1 MIPRQVCIHIGTHK
15 TGTKALQV
23 FLAMNRPL
31 LQTIGI
37 HYPILGRVDMGD
49 GYFSPGHHQVAMEF
63 LAGGPTPSFDE
74 ILAKIDTVNLPT
86 VVMSSEEF
94 QILLNFPGAL
104 ATIAKAFTDRGY
116 SIHPI
121 VYFRAQPY
129 YAESLFSEFAK
140 GNYHQDLA
148 SLFETIVTNGFLE
161 PPESKRRM
169 QFVYSR
175 IVEQADAFA
184 GIGKTVVRAYH
195 PEREATAIF
204 DDFLRTVGRLRG
216 QLRIDGLSNPLPKA
230 NESFMFVQLLEA
242 IHKIIVPQGGGI
254 AQGERPWLSGLPDIA
269 EDVLN
274 TRFSLLTYADIVR
287 FLDRFADDNRAL
299 NERYGIDIPFT
310 GPQDLPS
317 PTDSRFVL
325 ARVHRDILSRAL
337 DTWSAPGSR

>member
-1 MIPRQVCIHIGTHK
+1 VIPRQVCIHIGTHK

-31 LQTIGI
+31 LQTVGI
-37 HYPILGRVDMGD
+37 HYPILGRVDLG
-49 GYFSPGHHQVAMEF
+49 GGFRSPGQHQVAMEF
-63 LAGGPTPSFDE
+63 LAGGPTPAFDA
-74 ILAKIDTVNLPT
+74 ILAEIDTVNLLT
-86 VVMSSEEF
+86 VVISSEEF
-94 QILLNFPGAL
+94 QILLNVPAAL
-104 ATIAKAFTDRGY
+104 ATIAQQFTARGY

-140 GNYHQDLA
+140 GNYHLNLE
-148 SLFETIVTNGFLE
+148 SFFETIVTDGFFE
-161 PPESKRRM
+161 PPGSNRRM

-184 GIGKTVVRAYH
+184 GVGKTVVRAYH

-216 QLRIDGLSNPLPKA
+216 ELRIDGLSNPLPRT
-230 NESFMFVQLLEA
+230 NESYTFVQLLEA
-242 IHKIIVPQGGGI
+242 IHKIIVPQDGGI
-254 AQGERPWLSGLPDIA
+254 AQDERPWLSGLPDIA

-274 TRFSLLTYADIVR
+274 ARFSLLTHADVVR

-317 PTDSRFVL
+317 PSDSRFVL
-325 ARVHRDILSRAL
+325 ARIHRNILSRAI